1 MLVPSRLSKKGAAF
15 IGRFEGL
22 RLKPYN
28 DPVGNATVGYGHLI
42 HHGPVTELDLKHYL
56 GLTQAGAE
64 ELLAADAAAAATAV
78 KAIRPRILKQTRFDA
93 LVSLAYNC
101 GPGILAPSTAIGR
114 AVRTRTRKGVAAAF
128 LLYEHAEGKVL
139 PGLRTR
145 REAEAK
151 LWSKGLYQ

>member
-1 MLVPSRLSKKGAAF
+1 VLVPSRLSKKGAAF

-64 ELLAADAAAAATAV
+64 ELLASGRRRGRNGGEGDQATHPEADTVRRARLARLQL
-78 KAIRPRILKQTRFDA
+78 RPRHPRTLYDDRPSCPHAQT
-93 LVSLAYNC
+93 
-101 GPGILAPSTAIGR
+101 
-114 AVRTRTRKGVAAAF
+114 
-128 LLYEHAEGKVL
+128 
-139 PGLRTR
+139 
-145 REAEAK
+145 
-151 LWSKGLYQ
+151 